1 MRNFLFCIAILCYS
15 TFYSQGQDVLSAKDM
30 VAVTPVVPEGLD
42 LPDYAK
48 KALGHKLT
56 QIATQN
62 GFGSISGEIALTANV
77 ITTDKQVTG
86 TVPAQYVVSLE
97 VSLIIVNVLEGTII
111 NEIAV
116 QLKGIDKSEN
126 RAIIMAFNNLNP
138 RSPAIRNFMNQCR
151 KKIIDYYTTR
161 IPALTAKAKSL
172 TERGEYEEA
181 LAVLASIPE
190 SVDAYPAIADQMVA
204 IYLKKIDKEGA
215 AFLQNAKAKL
225 AQQDAEGALD
235 ELIRIDPSSNHF
247 TKAAEMIETIKQKA
261 DEKEKAELEQQ
272 MQQLEAEQAAQ
283 KKAREDEVM
292 LEKLRIEAAK
302 KAGENYTKTS
312 TSDMEKQVS
321 KWFMERFVK

>member
-1 MRNFLFCIAILCYS
+1 MRKLLYGIAILLLCS
-15 TFYSQGQDVLSAKDM
+15 FHSQGQEVLSAKEM
-30 VAVTPVVPEGLD
+30 VAVTPVIPDGLD

-48 KALGHKLT
+48 KALEHKLI
-56 QIATQN
+56 QITTQN

-86 TVPAQYVVSLE
+86 TIPAQYVVSLE
-97 VSLIIVNVLEGTII
+97 VSLIVVNVLEGTII

-116 QLKGIDKSEN
+116 PLKGIDKAEN
-126 RAIIMAFNNLNP
+126 RAITMAFNNLNP

-172 TERGEYEEA
+172 ADRTEYDQA

-190 SVDAYPAIADQMVA
+190 SVDEYPAIADQMVA
-204 IYLKKIDKEGA
+204 IYMKKIDKDGT

-225 AQQDAEGALD
+225 AQHDLEGALN
-235 ELIRIDPSSNHF
+235 ELIRIDPSSNSF
-247 TKAAEMIETIKQKA
+247 AKATEMIEAIKQEA
-261 DEKEKAELEQQ
+261 DEKEKAELERE
-272 MQQLEAEQAAQ
+272 MQQLEAEKEAQ
-283 KKAREDEVM
+283 QKARENQVM

-302 KAGENYTKTS
+302 KAGENYTRTS
-312 TSDMEKQVS
+312 SSDMEKQVS
-321 KWFMERFVK
+321 KWFLERFK

>member
-1 MRNFLFCIAILCYS
+1 MRKLLYGIAILLLCS
-15 TFYSQGQDVLSAKDM
+15 FHSQGQEVLSAKEM
-30 VAVTPVVPEGLD
+30 VAVTPVIPDGLD

-48 KALGHKLT
+48 KALEHKLI
-56 QIATQN
+56 QITTQN

-97 VSLIIVNVLEGTII
+97 VSLIVVNVLEGTII

-116 QLKGIDKSEN
+116 PLKGIDKAEN
-126 RAIIMAFNNLNP
+126 RAITMAFNNLNP

-161 IPALTAKAKSL
+161 IPALTAKARSL
-172 TERGEYEEA
+172 ADRTEYDQA

-190 SVDAYPAIADQMVA
+190 SVDEYPAIADQMVA
-204 IYLKKIDKEGA
+204 IYMKKIDKDGT

-225 AQQDAEGALD
+225 AQHDLEGALN
-235 ELIRIDPSSNHF
+235 ELIRIDPSSNSF
-247 TKAAEMIETIKQKA
+247 AKATEMIDAIKQEA
-261 DEKEKAELEQQ
+261 DEKEKAELERE
-272 MQQLEAEQAAQ
+272 MQQLEAEKEAQ
-283 KKAREDEVM
+283 QKARENQVM

-302 KAGENYTKTS
+302 KAGENYTRTS
-312 TSDMEKQVS
+312 SSDMEKQVS
-321 KWFMERFVK
+321 KWFLERFK